1 MELLSPTNEESED
14 SPIWSHMIAFR
25 IGTLPPI
32 RISYS
37 SIHIGDSLSIVKLHD
52 TESLKLV

>member
-37 SIHIGDSLSIVKLHD
+37 SIHTGILHSSSNFM
-52 TESLKLV
+52 TLKV